1 MRMASAIDL
10 PRRAMKSV
18 DSDKFKNCLSKGL
31 TGSFTPC

>member
-31 TGSFTPC
+31 TGSFAPC

>member
-1 MRMASAIDL
+1 MSMASGVDL

-18 DSDKFKNCLSKGL
+18 DGDILENCLSKGL